1 MLELSDRLMEWS
13 LSGLAVLVMV
23 WIVCSAVFLGL
34 WWLWAILTGLA
45 IQIVV
50 GGLIV
55 RAWGKSYMARAEG
68 T

>member
-1 MLELSDRLMEWS
+1 MSDRLMEWS

>member
-1 MLELSDRLMEWS
+1 MSDRSMEWS
-13 LSGLAVLVMV
+13 LSILAVLVMV
-23 WIVCSAVFLGL
+23 WIVCSAVFLEL
-34 WWLWAILTGLA
+34 WWLWAILSGLA

-55 RAWGKSYMARAEG
+55 RAWGRSYLARAEG

>member
-1 MLELSDRLMEWS
+1 MKELSDRSMEWS
-13 LSGLAVLVMV
+13 LSVLAIFVMV
-23 WIVCSAVFLGL
+23 WIVCSAVFFGL
-34 WWLWAILTGLA
+34 WWLWAILTGLI

-50 GGLIV
+50 GGLIL

>member
-1 MLELSDRLMEWS
+1 MSDRSMEWS
-13 LSGLAVLVMV
+13 LSGLAVLVIV
-23 WIVCSAVFLGL
+23 WIVCSAVLLGL

-45 IQIVV
+45 IQIVA

-55 RAWGKSYMARAEG
+55 RAWGKNYMARAEG

>member
-1 MLELSDRLMEWS
+1 MSDRLMEWS
-13 LSGLAVLVMV
+13 LSVLFILVIA
-23 WIVCSAVFLGL
+23 WIVCSAVFMGL

-45 IQIVV
+45 IQIVA

-55 RAWGKSYMARAEG
+55 RAWGKNYMARAEG